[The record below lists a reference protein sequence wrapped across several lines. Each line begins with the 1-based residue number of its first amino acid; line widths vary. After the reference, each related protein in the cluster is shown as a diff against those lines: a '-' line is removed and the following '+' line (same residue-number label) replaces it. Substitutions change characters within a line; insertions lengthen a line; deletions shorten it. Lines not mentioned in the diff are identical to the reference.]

1 MKENWV
7 KKVKMDFI
15 NINCEVKNKYIS
27 LTKRDK

>member
-7 KKVKMDFI
+7 KKVKRDFI
-15 NINCEVKNKYIS
+15 NINREVKNKYIS